1 MDTGRKPPSL
11 PRMLISA
18 GLVLLSIIC
27 FGIAVN
33 TRDLFWFWPVF
44 NEQPYE
50 IVLHCYG
57 EDLIF
62 QEGTHENQSL
72 MDLFNKQ
79 ISGRKNWDSITMSGT
94 TYEYYQTS
102 DDVMVLEFHYP
113 QPVRIHSSVL
123 FFRDV
128 NTLVMPLD
136 GRHANSNAVFGRIK
150 LFVLSENKYEENS
163 TVGSFHVQSLE
174 PLIAYVQSQ
183 GLCIKP

>member
-1 MDTGRKPPSL
+1 
-11 PRMLISA
+11 
-18 GLVLLSIIC
+18 
-27 FGIAVN
+27 
-33 TRDLFWFWPVF
+33 
-44 NEQPYE
+44 
-50 IVLHCYG
+50 
-57 EDLIF
+57 
-62 QEGTHENQSL
+62 

-128 NTLVMPLD
+128 HTLVMPLD
-136 GRHANSNAVFGRIK
+136 GRHANSNAVFGRTR
-150 LFVLSENKYEENS
+150 LSVPSENKYEEHS
-163 TVGSFHVQSLE
+163 TTGSFHVQSLE

>member
-1 MDTGRKPPSL
+1 M
-11 PRMLISA
+11 
-18 GLVLLSIIC
+18 
-27 FGIAVN
+27 N